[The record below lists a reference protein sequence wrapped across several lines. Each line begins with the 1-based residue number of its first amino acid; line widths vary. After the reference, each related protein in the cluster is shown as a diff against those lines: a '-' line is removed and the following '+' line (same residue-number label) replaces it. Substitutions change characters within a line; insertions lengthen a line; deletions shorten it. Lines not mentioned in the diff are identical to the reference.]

1 MLRRRSLPG
10 RRSAEWKIHT
20 GRITPYRYPHSR
32 AKDFCSPHSSSA
44 LLIPLFFTLAIRSQ
58 LPLLGFEGGSPLI
71 DWVHQNTTGSG
82 FLRKVTGD
90 ATFYSLVL
98 LAKDSRLGA
107 LLFFQ
112 SIVCAAIALVLLWVT
127 LYCKKSYLTP
137 FTIAYTILSALI
149 YLATM
154 GDYAINSQA
163 EEYCVLML
171 WGAYLREGRGLGSVL
186 VYLAVVGCYFVSL
199 ARSRRAA

>member
-1 MLRRRSLPG
+1 MQIS
-10 RRSAEWKIHT
+10 T
-20 GRITPYRYPHSR
+20 QSR
-32 AKDFCSPHSSSA
+32 KRLLFAA
-44 LLIPLFFTLAIRSQ
+44 LFLAILVPLFFTLEIRSQ

-112 SIVCAAIALVLLWVT
+112 SIACASIALVLLWLT
-127 LYCKKSYLTP
+127 LYCKKSYLAP
-137 FTIAYTILSALI
+137 FTTAYALLSALI
-149 YLATM
+149 FLATM
-154 GDYAINSQA
+154 GDYCINSTAGQ
-163 EEYCVLML
+163 YCVPML
-171 WGAYLREGRGLGSVL
+171 WGAYLREAQGLGSVL
-186 VYLAVVGCYFVSL
+186 VYLAVAVCYFVSI
-199 ARSRRAA
+199 ARSRSAE

>member
-1 MLRRRSLPG
+1 MQLS
-10 RRSAEWKIHT
+10 T
-20 GRITPYRYPHSR
+20 QSR
-32 AKDFCSPHSSSA
+32 KRLLFAA
-44 LLIPLFFTLAIRSQ
+44 LFLAILIPLFFTLAIRSQ

-112 SIVCAAIALVLLWVT
+112 SIVCAAIALVLLWLTLYCKNQVIPVTLFQVT

-186 VYLAVVGCYFVSL
+186 VYLTVVGCYFVSL
-199 ARSRRAA
+199 ACSRRAA

>member
-1 MLRRRSLPG
+1 MQIS
-10 RRSAEWKIHT
+10 T
-20 GRITPYRYPHSR
+20 QSR
-32 AKDFCSPHSSSA
+32 KRLLFAA
-44 LLIPLFFTLAIRSQ
+44 LFLAILVPLFFTLALRSQ
-58 LPLLGFEGGSPLI
+58 LPLLGFEDGSPLI
-71 DWVHQNTTGSG
+71 DWIHQNTTGSG

-98 LAKDSRLGA
+98 LAKGSRLGA

-112 SIVCAAIALVLLWVT
+112 SIACIVVSLVLLWLT
-127 LYCKKSYLTP
+127 LYSKKVYLAP
-137 FTIAYTILSALI
+137 FTISYTILSALI
-149 YLATM
+149 FLATM

-186 VYLAVVGCYFVSL
+186 VYLAVVGCYLISL
-199 ARSRRAA
+199 ARSRKAS

>member
-1 MLRRRSLPG
+1 MQS
-10 RRSAEWKIHT
+10 S
-20 GRITPYRYPHSR
+20 RIIQ
-32 AKDFCSPHSSSA
+32 SSKR
-44 LLIPLFFTLAIRSQ
+44 LLFAAPFLAILVPLFFTLEIRSQ

-112 SIVCAAIALVLLWVT
+112 SIACASIALVLLWLT
-127 LYCKKSYLTP
+127 LYCKRSYLAP
-137 FTIAYTILSALI
+137 FTVAYALMSALI
-149 YLATM
+149 FLATM
-154 GDYAINSQA
+154 GDSIIIQGVGQ
-163 EEYCVLML
+163 YCAPML
-171 WGAYLREGRGLGSVL
+171 WGSYLQDGGGLGSFL

-199 ARSRRAA
+199 VRSRKAK

>member
-1 MLRRRSLPG
+1 MQ
-10 RRSAEWKIHT
+10 
-20 GRITPYRYPHSR
+20 
-32 AKDFCSPHSSSA
+32 SSGSIQARKRLLFAA
-44 LLIPLFFTLAIRSQ
+44 LFLAILVPLFFALVIRAQ

-71 DWVHQNTTGSG
+71 DWLHQNTAGSG

-112 SIVCAAIALVLLWVT
+112 SIACVVVALVLLWLT
-127 LYCKKSYLTP
+127 LYCKRTYLAP
-137 FTIAYTILSALI
+137 FTVAYVLLSALI
-149 YLATM
+149 FSATM

-163 EEYCVLML
+163 QEYCVLML
-171 WGAYLREGRGLGSVL
+171 WGSYLREGRGLGSVL
-186 VYLAVVGCYFVSL
+186 VYLAVMGCYFVSIAL
-199 ARSRRAA
+199 SRREK